1 MKIKYIIIVMLL
13 ISLSTLFININKSF
27 AAGSCKIELIPDKT
41 NIKPGEKVTF
51 ELKATDITMSD
62 GICDIIGYINY
73 NSDLFE
79 DCEFVASDTWEDS
92 AQDFREAYPEDFK
105 DYFFFT
111 TKFPSSANQVIAK
124 ISLKAKT
131 NATVGKTE
139 VTLTGAEDDGVIVK
153 GPNSDDEMEINDIS
167 VPLTIVSES
176 APNPVTPDP
185 TPEPMPDPTP
195 ETQPNPTPESTPDEE
210 EDEEDD
216 EDDEDEDIEKPS
228 KDMQKTTSSSDL
240 PNTGRL
246 GIGKILIVISIIGFA
261 ILSYKKYNKWKKI

>member
-13 ISLSTLFININKSF
+13 ISLSTLFINVNKSF

-51 ELKATDITMSD
+51 ELKATDITMSG
-62 GICDIIGYINY
+62 GICDITGYVNY
-73 NSDLFE
+73 NSALFE
-79 DCEFVASDTWEDS
+79 ECEIVASDPWMDMKS
-92 AQDFREAYPEDFK
+92 NLGDDLKDFDNWFMLSN
-105 DYFFFT
+105 F
-111 TKFPSSANQVIAK
+111 FPSSADQVIGK

-139 VTLTGAEDDGVIVK
+139 VTLTGEEDDGVIVK

-176 APNPVTPDP
+176 APDPTPDP
-185 TPEPMPDPTP
+185 TPEPTPDPTPNPTP
-195 ETQPNPTPESTPDEE
+195 ETQPNPTPEPTPDE
-210 EDEEDD
+210 EEDD